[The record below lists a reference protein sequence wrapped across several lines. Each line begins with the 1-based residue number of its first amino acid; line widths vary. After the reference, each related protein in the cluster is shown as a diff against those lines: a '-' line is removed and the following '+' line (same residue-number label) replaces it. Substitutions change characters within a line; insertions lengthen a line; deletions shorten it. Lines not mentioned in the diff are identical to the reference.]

1 MILCGINLSP
11 NPDMSIFFGDNN
23 LANYY
28 TDESSDLMKEIKNTT
43 DDAKIKE
50 DYSKLAEIYRNDIP
64 YISLYNNKHT
74 VAYNTSLA
82 GEIKSNWY
90 NSLCGIETWYK

>member
-1 MILCGINLSP
+1 
-11 NPDMSIFFGDNN
+11 
-23 LANYY
+23 
-28 TDESSDLMKEIKNTT
+28 MKEIKNTT